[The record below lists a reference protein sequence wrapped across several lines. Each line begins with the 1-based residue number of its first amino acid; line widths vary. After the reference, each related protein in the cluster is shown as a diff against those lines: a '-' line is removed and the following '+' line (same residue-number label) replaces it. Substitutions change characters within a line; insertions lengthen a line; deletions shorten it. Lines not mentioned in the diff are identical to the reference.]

1 MHVFVKDALCVLLVC
16 CRRSGQYLDAPLQC
30 SVNYEPGKQISTDIT
45 VSLLT
50 PNVTFLIP
58 QQSRSFYV
66 RL

>member
-1 MHVFVKDALCVLLVC
+1 MHVFVKDALACATCVLPKE
-16 CRRSGQYLDAPLQC
+16 YLDAPLQC

-50 PNVTFLIP
+50 QYVTFLIP
-58 QQSRSFYV
+58 QQPRSFYD